1 MAYITVVSGGAQP
14 VFATDVLNGNPAQSA
29 NTANA
34 AVTNFAGPKLD
45 FFTVV
50 ANTALTAQGGIASG
64 SNFVSNVL
72 QAIQQTATVA
82 MYQVNGA
89 QNANI
94 AIAVYPTGAFANT
107 SVFVA
112 AAQTA
117 NTATIGIPTA
127 NVFAQATFI
136 TQGTYYA

>member
-34 AVTNFAGPKLD
+34 AVTNFQGPKLD

-112 AAQTA
+112 AAQQA